1 VDDEASMNEFVHE
14 MEEHIA
20 AATRC
25 RRLVV
30 IFMVMVINKYMILLR
45 SEFYQRRH
53 LQSSCSEQ
61 QRGE

>member
-1 VDDEASMNEFVHE
+1 MNEFVHE

-30 IFMVMVINKYMILLR
+30 IFMVMMNKDMILLW